1 MVNAYDADSYWSKYK
16 SQLDAIEKYTITRE
30 NGQITVTQKPSGN
43 MGYTITGSPTE
54 SGGIDVTTDEE
65 VRDGSQF

>member
-1 MVNAYDADSYWSKYK
+1 MDKLPL
-16 SQLDAIEKYTITRE
+16 QR
-30 NGQITVTQKPSGN
+30 KPSGN